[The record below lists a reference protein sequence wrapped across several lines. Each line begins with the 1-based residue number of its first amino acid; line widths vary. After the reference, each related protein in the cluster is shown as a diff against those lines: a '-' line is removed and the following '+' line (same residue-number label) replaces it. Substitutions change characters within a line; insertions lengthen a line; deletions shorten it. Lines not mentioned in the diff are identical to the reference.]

1 MKKPDSGER
10 DPSLPK
16 VTWLRSGRR
25 WGDSDSFTPFVG
37 DERKQGWWFITPSS
51 TGLLS
56 EQRDGPL
63 GEQRD
68 RPLGGQRDAIL
79 AGSTGI
85 R

>member
-1 MKKPDSGER
+1 MAG
-10 DPSLPK
+10 
-16 VTWLRSGRR
+16 GR
-25 WGDSDSFTPFVG
+25 GDSDSFTPFVG

-51 TGLLS
+51 AGLLS

-68 RPLGGQRDAIL
+68 GPLGGQRDAIL